1 MIIERVSLIGKL
13 TITTAEELMKT
24 PRDDLLLTAASAIA
38 TMHAFLLERKLDGE
52 LQEWVNETKTDI
64 VVGWGKK

>member
-38 TMHAFLLERKLDGE
+38 TMHAFLLE